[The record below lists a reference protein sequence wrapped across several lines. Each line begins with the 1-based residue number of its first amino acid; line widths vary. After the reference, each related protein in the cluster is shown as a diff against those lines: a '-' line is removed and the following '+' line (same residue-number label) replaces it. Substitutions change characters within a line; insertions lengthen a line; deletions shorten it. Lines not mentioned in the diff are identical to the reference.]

1 MTSGV
6 VLEDFDTV
14 FANKYYHSHL
24 DDICELIYV
33 LGILSLF
40 SPFYGLLH
48 SSQVSCLLICAMNA
62 ANINS
67 SAIAAAASLVART
80 LYILASDKE
89 DVRDSALA
97 AINAN
102 VSLIEE
108 LMGCLLNCN
117 PGLSCGLVKNY
128 ILPASTCPNHYVGVV
143 EGEPSYTPYPGYIN
157 DVPRFIWNYLAD
169 RTSIPRE
176 NDGFACKQS
185 CKSRDEICI
194 KAENGGNGVCVIS
207 TTRYFTCLNNNSII
221 K

>member
-14 FANKYYHSHL
+14 FANKFYHSHL

-33 LGILSLF
+33 LGIRSPFF
-40 SPFYGLLH
+40 SPFYGLPH
-48 SSQVSCLLICAMNA
+48 SSCITRLLICAMKA
-62 ANINS
+62 ANINP

-89 DVRDSALA
+89 DVQDSALA

-108 LMGCLLNCN
+108 LMGCLLNCD

-128 ILPASTCPNHYVGVV
+128 ISSASTCPNHYVGVV
-143 EGEPSYTPYPGYIN
+143 EDEPSYTPYPGDIN
-157 DVPRFIWNYLAD
+157 DVPRFVWNFLAD

-176 NDGFACKQS
+176 NGSFVCKQS
-185 CKSRDEICI
+185 CKSRDEVCI

-207 TTRYFTCLNNNSII
+207 TTRYFT
-221 K
+221 